1 MSGRLNIRE
10 ATQNDVTFIVT
21 VLLLANEK
29 RLSARKEW
37 RAERFLKNVTAST
50 QKEVDGKV
58 ANSTTYVIEYDNVQV
73 GRLRIIQSGN
83 EIHIAGIQIHP
94 KHQRKGIGSQVIRAM
109 MKDAKEKEW
118 PLTLEVEK
126 DNPDAKRLYIKLGF
140 EFIED
145 RGDREYMALSYQS

>member
-1 MSGRLNIRE
+1 MLGRLNMRQ
-10 ATQNDVTFIVT
+10 ATQNDVTFVVK

-29 RLSARKEW
+29 RLSAREEW

-73 GRLRIIQSGN
+73 GRLRIVRPGN
-83 EIHIAGIQIHP
+83 EIHIAGIQVHP
-94 KHQRKGIGSQVIRAM
+94 KYQGKGIGSQVIRAM
-109 MKDAKEKEW
+109 MKDAKEKKW

-140 EFIED
+140 EVTKD
-145 RGDREYMALSYQS
+145 RGDREFMTLG